1 MKKRYLFIILILL
14 SLISIFTRLKDIGI
28 KDVLNFKNIV
38 FILLIGIM
46 FGNIIDSFTT
56 FFAYRFDLVQNIS
69 TWLFQ

>member
-46 FGNIIDSFTT
+46 LGNIIDSFTT

>member
-38 FILLIGIM
+38 FIPLIGIM

>member
-56 FFAYRFDLVQNIS
+56 FFAHRFDLVQNIS